1 VLQRATK
8 PAKELIAQNPS
19 QDDFQTRATSGLVF
33 ARQAA
38 AADVAGGDIRWQQ
51 AGNRSKELQIIQDLP
66 IGFPI
71 NNIIFQGSR
80 ARDTT
85 KCVTRCKN
93 GEKCEVC
100 VFSCYGTQSHAAS
113 NRRTVNSKSSM
124 PELALLLSAR
134 SPVSPAAFLIRQ
146 KWREMRNARFP
157 LLWHWVAR
165 GKQQEKH

>member
-1 VLQRATK
+1 M
-8 PAKELIAQNPS
+8 EGLITQNPPQNDLQNPS
-19 QDDFQTRATSGLVF
+19 DLGPGFRKASSSSRCSRRLQQVAASRQQEQGCRA
-33 ARQAA
+33 
-38 AADVAGGDIRWQQ
+38 
-51 AGNRSKELQIIQDLP
+51 P
-66 IGFPI
+66 
-71 NNIIFQGSR
+71 
-80 ARDTT
+80 DTT
-85 KCVTRCKN
+85 QRVTRCKN